1 MTFGPM
7 KFDLDY
13 EIQVRELKAEFLA
26 CRQWEL
32 LASQPDG
39 VRPEHVER
47 LRLQRQLWRHR
58 LAALRAHVRIHFDR
72 FDARRV
78 SSLLALPS
86 RPLAPA
92 ELILHRIWMGGVL
105 PDGVRQAIC
114 QWGAALDEVDLPPG
128 AGYRAMLWV
137 WDAAQLANDPLF
149 RPGADARYS
158 VGGRLL
164 EVHELAPFIR
174 RHVPALAGRLERLHA
189 LGRYVNLSDYL
200 RILILREWGGIYL
213 DADTMPY
220 RAATVFLARPE
231 VPDYVGFASGGAQ
244 VWATHVSWLNLVRD
258 ENGFLVARRG
268 DPAVTALA
276 AEMTGALGALR
287 VLEAP
292 DLQQATYY
300 RWRQHV
306 GGTLLACHDMLQ
318 DYGVLADARPE
329 RIVAGVQGMRLRS
342 DGDTGALLPLSAAE
356 QQAYERAVAT
366 LAGQDWRLARP
377 ELLERL
383 LELVW
388 IDEVPPPAYAPQLRA
403 QPDCCN
409 YYSFLSDDPV
419 LDRVNRL
426 FAAYLLARNGARI
439 ARGDFWRP
447 IRGALAATAPR
458 SRGRELSAH
467 E

>member
-1 MTFGPM
+1 MTF
-7 KFDLDY
+7 DIDY

-32 LASQPDG
+32 LASQLDG
-39 VRPEHVER
+39 VRPAHVER
-47 LRLQRQLWRHR
+47 LRLQRQGWHHR
-58 LAALRAHVRIHFDR
+58 LAALRAHVRLHFDR

-92 ELILHRIWMGGVL
+92 ELVLHRIWMGGPV

-128 AGYRAMLWV
+128 AGYRSVLWV
-137 WDAAQLANDPLF
+137 WDAAQLAGDPLC
-149 RPGADARYS
+149 RCGADGTHHYT
-158 VGGRLL
+158 VGGRRL
-164 EVHELAPFIR
+164 EVRELAPFVQ
-174 RHVPALAGRLERLHA
+174 RHVPALAVPLARLLA
-189 LGRYVNLSDYL
+189 MGCYVNLSDYL

-231 VPDYVGFASGGAQ
+231 VPDYVAFASEGGQ
-244 VWATHVSWLNLVRD
+244 VRASHVSWLNLVRD

-268 DPAVTALA
+268 DQAVTALA
-276 AEMTGALGALR
+276 AEMTHALAALPDLGAQ
-287 VLEAP
+287 A
-292 DLQQATYY
+292 LQRATYY

-306 GGTLLACHDMLQ
+306 GQTLLACHDMMQ

-329 RIVAGVQGMRLRS
+329 RVVAGVHGMRLRV
-342 DGDTGALLPLSAAE
+342 DGDSGAPLPLSGAE
-356 QQAYERAVAT
+356 QQAYERAVAA
-366 LAGQDWRLARP
+366 LAGQDWQLAQP
-377 ELLERL
+377 LALERL
-383 LELVW
+383 VELSW
-388 IDEVPPPAYAPQLRA
+388 TSEVPPPAYAPQLRA
-403 QPDCCN
+403 EPASCN
-409 YYSFLSDDPV
+409 YYSFLSDDTA

-439 ARGDFWRP
+439 ARGGFWAP
-447 IRGALAATAPR
+447 IRGVLAPAPR
-458 SRGRELSAH
+458 PRGRELSAH